1 MRASRRRTSAVA
13 VTAVAVTAVAVTL
26 VVAALA
32 TVALVVTAPSF
43 LVGGAAPAG
52 TSRGQEVRVA
62 VVTDIGGLNDKG
74 FNSLSNVGLQRAKK
88 ELGVE
93 GRVFITQTAAD
104 RLPNLTAA
112 AQQGYNLIIGVGFL
126 MFDPLGKVA
135 PQFPETKFAGVDV
148 PYGFVVSQAKVK
160 SIPNLRG
167 LLFRENEAGCLV
179 GNIAALE
186 AKRLPGPDIISA
198 VGANKV
204 PAIVSFIAGYTF
216 CAKRANPAVKVL
228 VNYANDPTFADQA
241 KCRATALSQIAR
253 GSRVVFQVA
262 GQCGL
267 GALDA
272 AKSRG
277 VWGIGV
283 DADQYFLGP
292 HVLTSATKKV
302 DVAVFDTIT
311 DFKKN
316 GAKFKGGFDKI
327 FDVKNGGVGYGRLST
342 KLPAAVRAQ
351 YKRSTDALA
360 KLIASGKLK
369 PPTQ

>member
-1 MRASRRRTSAVA
+1 MQRSRVRRGALVAVIAAAAAAAVA
-13 VTAVAVTAVAVTL
+13 MVATA
-26 VVAALA
+26 
-32 TVALVVTAPSF
+32 SS
-43 LVGGAAPAG
+43 GAAQ
-52 TSRGQEVRVA
+52 GQAVRVA
-62 VVTDIGGLNDKG
+62 VVTDIGGINDKG
-74 FNSLSNVGLQRAKK
+74 FNSLANLGLQRAKK
-88 ELGVE
+88 QLGVD

-112 AQQGYNLIIGVGFL
+112 AQQGYGLVIGVGFL
-126 MFDPLGKVA
+126 MFDPLGKVP
-135 PQFPETKFAGVDV
+135 PQFPDTKFAGVDV
-148 PYGFVVSQAKVK
+148 PYGFVVSQAKLK
-160 SIPNLRG
+160 SLPNLRG
-167 LLFRENEAGCLV
+167 LLFKENEAGCLV

-204 PAIVSFIAGYTF
+204 PAIVSFIAGYAF

-272 AKSRG
+272 AKSKG

-302 DVAVFDTIT
+302 DVAVFDTIA

-327 FDVKNGGVGYGRLST
+327 FDVKNGGVGYGRLSA
-342 KLPAAVRAQ
+342 KLPAAVRAE

-369 PPTQ
+369 PPTT

>member
-1 MRASRRRTSAVA
+1 MQRSRVRRGALVAVIAAAAASAVA
-13 VTAVAVTAVAVTL
+13 MVATA
-26 VVAALA
+26 
-32 TVALVVTAPSF
+32 SS
-43 LVGGAAPAG
+43 GAAQ
-52 TSRGQEVRVA
+52 GQAVRVA
-62 VVTDIGGLNDKG
+62 VVTDIGGINDKG
-74 FNSLSNVGLQRAKK
+74 FNSLANLGLQRAKK
-88 ELGVE
+88 QLGVD

-112 AQQGYNLIIGVGFL
+112 AQQGYGLVIGVGFL
-126 MFDPLGKVA
+126 MFDPLGKVP
-135 PQFPETKFAGVDV
+135 PQFPDTKFAGVDV
-148 PYGFVVSQAKVK
+148 PYGFVVSQAKLK
-160 SIPNLRG
+160 SLPNLRG
-167 LLFRENEAGCLV
+167 LLFKENEAGCLV

-204 PAIVSFIAGYTF
+204 PAIVSFIAGYAF

-272 AKSRG
+272 AKSKG

-302 DVAVFDTIT
+302 DVAVFDTIA

-327 FDVKNGGVGYGRLST
+327 FDVKNGGVGYGRLSA
-342 KLPAAVRAQ
+342 KLPAAVRAE

-369 PPTQ
+369 PPTT

>member
-1 MRASRRRTSAVA
+1 MKKKLSAAAAVATAAVA
-13 VTAVAVTAVAVTL
+13 VTGL
-26 VVAALA
+26 LA
-32 TVALVVTAPSF
+32 SA
-43 LVGGAAPAG
+43 GAAAQ
-52 TSRGQEVRVA
+52 GQAVRVA

-74 FNSLSNVGLQRAKK
+74 FNSLSYAGLQRAKR

-93 GRVFITQTAAD
+93 GRAFITRTAAD
-104 RLPNLTAA
+104 RIPNLTAA

-135 PQFPETKFAGVDV
+135 PQFKDIKFAGVDV
-148 PYGFVVSQAKVK
+148 PYGFTVQQAGVQ

-167 LLFRENEAGCLV
+167 LLFREAEAGCLV
-179 GNIAALE
+179 GNVAALE
-186 AKRLPGPDIISA
+186 ARRLPGPDIISA
-198 VGANKV
+198 VGANRV
-204 PAIVSFIAGYTF
+204 PAIVAFIAGYQY
-216 CAKRANPAVKVL
+216 CAKRANKDVRVL
-228 VNYANDPTFADQA
+228 VNYANDPTFANQA

-253 GSRVVFQVA
+253 GSKIVFQVA

-272 AKSRG
+272 AKARG

-302 DVAVFDTIT
+302 DVAVYDTIA
-311 DFKKN
+311 DFKRT
-316 GAKFKGGFDKI
+316 GDRFRGGFDKI
-327 FDVKNGGVGYGRLST
+327 FTVKNKGVGYGRLST
-342 KLPAAVRAQ
+342 KLPAAVRAE

-360 KLIASGKLK
+360 RLIASGKVK
-369 PPTQ
+369 PPSQ

>member
-1 MRASRRRTSAVA
+1 MQRSRVRRGSLVAVIAAAAAAAVA
-13 VTAVAVTAVAVTL
+13 MVATA
-26 VVAALA
+26 
-32 TVALVVTAPSF
+32 SS
-43 LVGGAAPAG
+43 GAAQ
-52 TSRGQEVRVA
+52 GQAVRVA
-62 VVTDIGGLNDKG
+62 VVTDIGGINDKG
-74 FNSLSNVGLQRAKK
+74 FNSLANLGLQRAKK
-88 ELGVE
+88 QLGVD

-112 AQQGYNLIIGVGFL
+112 AQQGYGLVIGVGFL
-126 MFDPLGKVA
+126 MFDPLGKVP
-135 PQFPETKFAGVDV
+135 PQFPDTKFAGVDV
-148 PYGFVVSQAKVK
+148 PYGFVVSQAKLK
-160 SIPNLRG
+160 SLPNLRG
-167 LLFRENEAGCLV
+167 LLFKENEAGCLV

-204 PAIVSFIAGYTF
+204 PAIVSFIAGYAF

-272 AKSRG
+272 AKSKG

-302 DVAVFDTIT
+302 DVAVFDTIA

-327 FDVKNGGVGYGRLST
+327 FDVKNGGVGYGRLSA
-342 KLPAAVRAQ
+342 KLPAAVRAE

-369 PPTQ
+369 PPTT